1 MARLIETSLWIDF
14 VRKKSPTSLKAFIE
28 PWILDADAFI
38 CEPVA
43 FEVLRHATVK
53 ERSQIEEQFSTL
65 PLLKTPSTLWRDSAL
80 LGQKCRKKGINAGS
94 MDLVI
99 AALALHH
106 EAEIVTFD
114 SDYTKIAEVSGI
126 SVNQLVRPGGK

>member
-1 MARLIETSLWIDF
+1 MERLIETSLWIDF
-14 VRKKSPTSLKAFIE
+14 VRKKSAMALKAFIE
-28 PWILDADAFI
+28 PWILDADACI

-65 PLLKTPSTLWRDSAL
+65 PLLQTPATLWQDAAS
-80 LGQKCRKKGINAGS
+80 LGQKCRDKGVNVGS

-99 AALALHH
+99 AALAIHH
-106 EAEIVTFD
+106 AAEIVTFD
-114 SDYTKIAEVSGI
+114 ADYARVAEVFGL
-126 SVNQLVRPGGK
+126 SVMLLERP